1 MGLSVFQRLA
11 GTIMPYFRIGQVGPT
26 IRQGTDNPDAASVTG
41 SNGDI
46 YICYGTKPGV
56 YQMSSSVWLEQSN
69 MTLNRT
75 KITISEFTVTNQ
87 QYYLGVNRDGIV
99 TIYLPPGVE
108 NKSFVF
114 KDEGGYAS
122 VEKSITIVPHGS
134 ETIDGANV
142 YVITAARGSVTLVF
156 GEGWHCI

>member
-26 IRQGTDNPDAASVTG
+26 IRQGTDNPDTASVSG

-46 YICYGTKPGV
+46 YVRYGLKPGIF
-56 YQMSSSVWLEQSN
+56 QMTSGVWLEQGNVS
-69 MTLNRT
+69 LNRI
-75 KITISEFTVTNQ
+75 KITTAEFTATNQ
-87 QYYLGVNRDGIV
+87 QYYLGINRDGAV
-99 TIYLPPGVE
+99 TIYLPPGIE
-108 NKSFVF
+108 NKSFVV

-122 VEKSITIVPHGS
+122 SGQPITIVPYGS
-134 ETIDGANV
+134 ETIDGANS
-142 YVITAARGSVTLVF
+142 YVITTAKYSITLVF

>member
-11 GTIMPYFRIGQVGPT
+11 GTIVPYFRIGQVGPT
-26 IRQGTDNPDAASVTG
+26 IRQGTDNPEAMSVTG
-41 SNGDI
+41 TNGDI
-46 YICYGTKPGV
+46 YICYGTKTGI
-56 YQMSSSVWLEQSN
+56 YQLSSGVWLEQSN
-69 MTLNRT
+69 MVLNRT
-75 KITISEFTVTNQ
+75 KIATSEFTATNQ
-87 QYYLGVNRDGIV
+87 QYYLGVNRDGAV

-122 VEKSITIVPHGS
+122 VGKAITLIPYGS
-134 ETIDGANV
+134 ETIDGASS
-142 YVITAARGSVTLVF
+142 YVITTARHSITLVF